1 VTVARSEELAYR
13 VRRAGRDDGAA
24 VEREL
29 RAYLEHI
36 GAALDSDG
44 LDHDVAEWQAEYDG
58 VSGVL
63 LILEA
68 PSGDVVGTAGVRQLE
83 PGLGEVKRMWI
94 RPACQGLGLGRRLMD
109 RCLEEADRLGFRRLR
124 LDTQRRMEAALTL
137 YRSYGFRD
145 VPDYNGNPRAQIWL
159 ELDLDE
165 RGADGAEAR
174 HERTS
179 RRNQPAP

>member
-1 VTVARSEELAYR
+1 VYR
-13 VRRAGRDDGAA
+13 VRPAGRDDGAG

-44 LDHDVAEWQAEYDG
+44 LDHDVAEWEVEYDG

-63 LILEA
+63 LVLES
-68 PSGDVVGTAGVRQLE
+68 PSGDLVGTAGVRQLE

-94 RPACQGLGLGRRLMD
+94 RPACQGLGLGRRLME
-109 RCLEEADRLGFRRLR
+109 RCLEEARHLGFRRLR

-165 RGADGAEAR
+165 RDRRDAGAEG
-174 HERTS
+174 ERTS
-179 RRNQPAP
+179 RPSQPAT

>member
-1 VTVARSEELAYR
+1 VTDSRSDGSAYR
-13 VRRAGRDDGAA
+13 VRRAGRDDGVA

-29 RAYLEHI
+29 FAYLEHI
-36 GAALDSDG
+36 GAGLDSDG
-44 LDHDVAEWQAEYDG
+44 LDHDVVEWQAEYDG

-63 LILEA
+63 LILES
-68 PSGDVVGTAGVRQLE
+68 PTGDVVGTAGVRRLE

-94 RPACQGLGLGRRLMD
+94 RPACQGLGLGRRLME
-109 RCLEEADRLGFRRLR
+109 RCLEEARHLGFRRLR

-165 RGADGAEAR
+165 RAAGDASR
-174 HERTS
+174 RERTA
-179 RRNQPAP
+179 RTNPLGT